1 MGNVFEVCK
10 GPKSRDESADEIFE
24 NLDDDNS
31 GGLTEKE
38 LLLLQSTQEKRE
50 YWRQK
55 FKENARLQKSRFRAI
70 YKEECAGLTDDQFK
84 KRYEEDLANA
94 KKVDAK
100 FEKVGAKSEKVDAK
114 SNA

>member
-1 MGNVFEVCK
+1 MIILMMRTDGHHDTKVMIMMTTN
-10 GPKSRDESADEIFE
+10 G
-24 NLDDDNS
+24 
-31 GGLTEKE
+31 
-38 LLLLQSTQEKRE
+38 QTQEKRE

-100 FEKVGAKSEKVDAK
+100 FEKVDAK

>member
-100 FEKVGAKSEKVDAK
+100 FEKVDAK